1 MNNPFAGQR
10 FQRLLRM
17 TAVALTFLLVTGIP
31 RQISAQVGIATDG
44 LPPDP
49 SAILDVR
56 SELRGLLPPRM
67 TAAQMLAIP
76 APARGLVVFS
86 TTSQGT
92 YPNHYGTGLYCFD
105 GQRWSALA
113 TSPWNSLPVL
123 TQAQIDTLGAE
134 AGTVV
139 YNSTTQCLNYHTG
152 AAWMSLCGTCTP
164 QPSQANAGGDQT
176 VVGNSAIL
184 SATAPA
190 SGTGVWSIVSGT
202 GGTIVNA
209 TDPHSTFSGLQ
220 PGNYTLQWTVTTAC
234 GSSNDQVQIHF
245 TNTPPPGDNGILFA
259 PYADCVLWPN
269 YQIQNVAGSGITH
282 YSCAFIV
289 DDQFAAG
296 AVPCWGGYST
306 LGMTY
311 FQQEIDSLRNQGGD
325 IIMSFGGANG
335 VELSYAASTEF
346 EARDAYKT
354 VIDAY
359 SLTSIDFDIEG
370 FFVAEPASVLR
381 RSKAMKLLQNEYPAL
396 RISLTRPVMP
406 DGLTADGRNVVAS
419 ALSQGVNL
427 HCVNIMA
434 MDYGSSTIDMGDAAI
449 SAGNAL
455 FSQLKTLYQNAGQT
469 LSDSLIWR
477 KVGVTPMI
485 GQNDV
490 PGEIFTLDD
499 ANDLAAWASLHHI
512 GRLAMWSA
520 NRDKACVNPND
531 PLYSCSHISQ
541 LPFEFSGIF
550 GGVAANKPAGLQP
563 KAQKSRPGAVR

>member
-1 MNNPFAGQR
+1 MRDPVAGGSTPHISR
-10 FQRLLRM
+10 NSAILFLFLLITGFPLRM
-17 TAVALTFLLVTGIP
+17 A
-31 RQISAQVGIATDG
+31 AQVGIATDG

-49 SAILDVR
+49 SAILDIR
-56 SELRGLLPPRM
+56 SDLKGLLPPRM
-67 TAAQMLAIP
+67 TASQMLAIP
-76 APARGLVVFS
+76 SPAQGLVVYC
-86 TTSQGT
+86 TTAQGT
-92 YPNHYGTGLYCFD
+92 YPNHYGTGLHCFD
-105 GQRWSALA
+105 GQRWTALA
-113 TSPWNSLPVL
+113 ISPWNSLPVL

-134 AGTVV
+134 AGEVV

-152 AAWMSLCGTCTP
+152 TVWMSLCGVCSP

-176 VVGNSAIL
+176 LVGNTTTL
-184 SATAPA
+184 TAASPA
-190 SGTGVWSIVSGT
+190 SGSGTWSIVTGT
-202 GGTIVNA
+202 GGLIANPA
-209 TDPHSTFSGLQ
+209 DPHSAFSGQQ
-220 PGNYTLQWTVTTAC
+220 PGNYTLAWTVTTAC
-234 GSSNDQVQIHF
+234 GSTSDQVQIHF
-245 TNTPPPGDNGILFA
+245 TSTPPPGDNGILFA

-269 YQIQNVAGSGITH
+269 YQIQNVSGSGITH

-311 FQQEIDSLRNQGGD
+311 FQAEIDSLRNQGGD

-335 VELSYAASTEF
+335 VELAYAASTEF

-359 SLTSIDFDIEG
+359 SLTSIDYDIEG

-381 RSKAMKLLQNEYPAL
+381 RSKAMKLLQNEYPGL
-396 RISLTRPVMP
+396 RISLTLPVMP

-469 LSDSLIWR
+469 LSDSLVWR

-520 NRDKACVNPND
+520 NRDKACANPND
-531 PLYSCSHISQ
+531 PLYSCSHIAQ
-541 LPFEFSGIF
+541 QPFEFSGIF
-550 GGVAANKPAGLQP
+550 GSVAANKPAVISPVEKQV
-563 KAQKSRPGAVR
+563 RPGPVR